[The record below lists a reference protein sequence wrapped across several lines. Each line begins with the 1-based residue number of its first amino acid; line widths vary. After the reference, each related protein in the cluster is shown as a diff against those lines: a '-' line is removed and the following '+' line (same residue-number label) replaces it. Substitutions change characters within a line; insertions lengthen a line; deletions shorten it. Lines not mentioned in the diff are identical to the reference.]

1 MNCGFIGI
9 GNMGSALARAV
20 CKTVPGS
27 EIFLSNRTASKSE
40 NLARELQVKAST
52 NREIAETCDYIFL
65 GVKPQMMADMLSDI
79 KDTLAARQKRFI
91 LISMAAALTTED
103 IEKMAG
109 GKYPVIRIMPNTP
122 VSIGEGVVLYTTNDK
137 VTEEDLDTFLK
148 MLKYAGLLVAAPEDK
163 FDAYSALSG
172 CGPAF
177 VDLFMEAL
185 ADGAVSIGVPRDKAL
200 QLAAKMVS
208 GSADLMLK
216 SGKHPGEL
224 KDAVCSPGGTTI
236 AGVRTLEEFGLR
248 GAVMDAVIESYEKT
262 LELKK

>member
-109 GKYPVIRIMPNTP
+109 GKYSVIRIMPNTP
-122 VSIGEGVVLYTTNDK
+122 VSIGEGVVLYTTTEK
-137 VTEEDLDTFLK
+137 VTEED
-148 MLKYAGLLVAAPEDK
+148 
-163 FDAYSALSG
+163 
-172 CGPAF
+172 
-177 VDLFMEAL
+177 
-185 ADGAVSIGVPRDKAL
+185 
-200 QLAAKMVS
+200 
-208 GSADLMLK
+208 
-216 SGKHPGEL
+216 
-224 KDAVCSPGGTTI
+224 
-236 AGVRTLEEFGLR
+236 
-248 GAVMDAVIESYEKT
+248 
-262 LELKK
+262 